1 MSQTAKHSYIYL
13 IKRINKDA
21 NRIGSTTLTSIR
33 LVSYI
38 NLIKSRFMFD
48 ELGFNEDCNL
58 TNSGMPD

>member
-1 MSQTAKHSYIYL
+1 M
-13 IKRINKDA
+13 
-21 NRIGSTTLTSIR
+21 LTELVALRLYKLPIR

-38 NLIKSRFMFD
+38 NLIKSRFIFD